1 MSAKTLKWIFT
12 IFAILLALYA
22 LIPSVL
28 DGADGKLDRNVE
40 NFDGPAVDWIMENGK
55 PLTLGL
61 DLQGGLLLQYGVLV
75 DEAVQDKL
83 ERMSDDLQARLR
95 SENAGL
101 EVSAEHPKD
110 ALYVDIR
117 FADPTKTNVINDE
130 FMSFFPSMKQVDMGS
145 GVIRLTMTGDYI
157 KETKEFA
164 VTQAIETI
172 RERIDAIGV
181 AEPSVTRRGDN
192 GIVVQLP
199 GLKSDDV
206 DRAKGLI
213 GQTAQLEFKMVDDEG
228 TSAFFSQFQAG
239 LPAGFDLRRI
249 SDGNLSVT
257 SNDKDKLIEFLES
270 KIDSNHAIGVEFNP
284 IYENAVEK
292 TGLDTEASYWKSY
305 YLFRKVELTGEYIQD
320 ARVAMDPQLNKPYVS
335 LTFDSR
341 GAELFGNL
349 SANNVGKR
357 MAIMMGDEVQSAPV
371 FNEAIRGGRAQI
383 TLGSM
388 QGPAQMQR
396 DAQDLVIVL
405 RHGALPAPIEM
416 QYQTVVGPTLGADSI
431 KTSLEAL
438 GFGALLV
445 IILMSI
451 YYRGSGVISVVA
463 LFLNLL
469 FVTAAL
475 ASLGATLTLP
485 GIAGIILTIGMAVD
499 ANVIIYERIR
509 EELHLGYSP
518 YDAVRLGFGNALS
531 AVIDGNITTAIAGLV
546 LLQYGTGPI
555 KGFAVTLLIGIGST
569 LFCAVVITRLIFDT
583 FGAGRSKD
591 VESISI

>member
-1 MSAKTLKWIFT
+1 
-12 IFAILLALYA
+12 
-22 LIPSVL
+22 
-28 DGADGKLDRNVE
+28 
-40 NFDGPAVDWIMENGK
+40 
-55 PLTLGL
+55 
-61 DLQGGLLLQYGVLV
+61 
-75 DEAVQDKL
+75 
-83 ERMSDDLQARLR
+83 
-95 SENAGL
+95 
-101 EVSAEHPKD
+101 
-110 ALYVDIR
+110 
-117 FADPTKTNVINDE
+117 
-130 FMSFFPSMKQVDMGS
+130 MSFFPSMKQVDMGS

-463 LFLNLL
+463 LFLNVL